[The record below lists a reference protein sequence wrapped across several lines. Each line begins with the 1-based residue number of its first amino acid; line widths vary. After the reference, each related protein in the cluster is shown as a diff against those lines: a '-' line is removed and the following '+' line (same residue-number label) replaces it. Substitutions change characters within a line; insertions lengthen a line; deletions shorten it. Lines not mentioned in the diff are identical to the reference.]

1 MYRQLYPFCL
11 KEFVAGLHAIMDL
24 APGGACYR
32 VDPMA
37 CDLFLLSRTY
47 AFWWFSMELSF
58 FGAFIA
64 LFLCNPVL
72 LVHTYDFWACFVGVC
87 VYFTVV
93 AIIYEAVLSF
103 LFCAVP
109 VCVHNLCQ
117 TRLDA
122 KLPMRAG
129 LCLVMLF
136 CNVWHVASLSVPT
149 GHMILY

>member
-1 MYRQLYPFCL
+1 
-11 KEFVAGLHAIMDL
+11 
-24 APGGACYR
+24 
-32 VDPMA
+32 
-37 CDLFLLSRTY
+37 
-47 AFWWFSMELSF
+47 MELSL

-136 CNVWHVASLSVPT
+136 CSVWHVASLSVPI
-149 GHMILY
+149 GHMALY